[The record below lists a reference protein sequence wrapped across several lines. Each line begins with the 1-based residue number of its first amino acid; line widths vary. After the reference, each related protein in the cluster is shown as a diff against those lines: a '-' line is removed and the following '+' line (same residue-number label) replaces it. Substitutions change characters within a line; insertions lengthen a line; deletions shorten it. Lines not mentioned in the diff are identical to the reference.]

1 MLIIV
6 QNSDFLK
13 TTRQAMNLLGGALNE
28 AELVTLDELASHHPF
43 GSFRPR
49 ALGLLALNDGEP
61 VALIARILRVHT
73 ETVYR
78 WARSWRELGLAG
90 ILGGHEGGRGRSLP
104 SQLLDEAATIAR
116 ETPLTLRN
124 ILNRI
129 GESHPDIDTTV
140 DLRPLAR
147 GLRERGLSF
156 KRTRL
161 SLKKNVT

>member
-1 MLIIV
+1 
-6 QNSDFLK
+6 
-13 TTRQAMNLLGGALNE
+13 MNLLGNRLIE
-28 AELVTLDELASHHPF
+28 AELVTLDELSSHHPF
-43 GSFRPR
+43 GNFRSR

-78 WARSWRELGLAG
+78 WARGWREQGLVG
-90 ILGGHEGGRGRSLP
+90 ILGGHEGGRPRSLAAE
-104 SQLLDEAATIAR
+104 LLDEAAKIAQ

-124 ILNRI
+124 ILNQL
-129 GESHPDIDTTV
+129 GKTHPEIDTTMDV
-140 DLRPLAR
+140 RPLSR

-161 SLKKNVT
+161 SLKKSAT